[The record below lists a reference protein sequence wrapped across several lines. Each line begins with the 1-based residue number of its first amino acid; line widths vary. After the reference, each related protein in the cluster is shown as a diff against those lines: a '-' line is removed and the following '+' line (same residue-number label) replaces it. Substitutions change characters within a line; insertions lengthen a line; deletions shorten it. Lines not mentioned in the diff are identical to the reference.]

1 MPFRLANALATF
13 QSYIYRALRGLLNQT
28 CVVYL
33 DDILIYSENLE
44 DYNSY
49 VKEVLNC
56 LVKWGLFVK
65 VSKCSFL
72 TESVKFLGFIIT
84 PKGVVI
90 DLEQVRTI
98 TEQPK
103 PKGYKDIQV
112 FLSFINFYRKFVYNY
127 LGIMQLLVDYII
139 AAQNLELD

>member
-1 MPFRLANALATF
+1 M
-13 QSYIYRALRGLLNQT
+13 
-28 CVVYL
+28 YL
-33 DDILIYSENLE
+33 DNILIYLENLE

-98 TEQPK
+98 TEWPK
-103 PKGYKDIQV
+103 PKGYKDI
-112 FLSFINFYRKFVYNY
+112 
-127 LGIMQLLVDYII
+127 
-139 AAQNLELD
+139 

>member
-33 DDILIYSENLE
+33 DNILIYLENLE
-44 DYNSY
+44 DYDSH
-49 VKEVLNC
+49 VKEVLNR
-56 LVKWGLFVK
+56 LVKQGLFAK
-65 VSKCSFL
+65 VSKYSFL

-98 TEQPK
+98 TEWPE

-112 FLSFINFYRKFVYNY
+112 FLSFANFYRRFVYNY
-127 LGIMQLLVDYII
+127 LGIV
-139 AAQNLELD
+139 

>member
-33 DDILIYSENLE
+33 DNILIYLENLK
-44 DYNSY
+44 DYNCY

-56 LVKWGLFVK
+56 LVKQGLFIK
-65 VSKCSFL
+65 ASKYSFL
-72 TESVKFLGFIIT
+72 TESIKFLGFIVI

-90 DLEQVRTI
+90 DLERIRTI
-98 TEQPK
+98 IEQPK

-112 FLSFINFYRKFVYNY
+112 FLSFGNFYRRFIYNY
-127 LGIMQLLVDYII
+127 LGIIRLLVEYIT
-139 AAQNLELD
+139 ATQNLELD

>member
-1 MPFRLANALATF
+1 MPFRLANALVTF
-13 QSYIYRALRGLLNQT
+13 QLYIYRALRGLLNQT
-28 CVVYL
+28 YVVYL
-33 DDILIYSENLE
+33 DNILIYLENLE

-49 VKEVLNC
+49 VKEVLNY
-56 LVKWGLFVK
+56 LVKQGLFIK
-65 VSKCSFL
+65 VSKYFFL

-98 TEQPK
+98 TEWPK

-112 FLSFINFYRKFVYNY
+112 FLSFANFYRRFVYNY
-127 LGIMQLLVDYII
+127 LGII
-139 AAQNLELD
+139 

>member
-13 QSYIYRALRGLLNQT
+13 QLYIYRALRGLLNQT

-33 DDILIYSENLE
+33 DNILVYLENLE
-44 DYNSY
+44 YYNSY
-49 VKEVLNC
+49 VKEVLNY
-56 LVKWGLFVK
+56 LVKQGLFIK

-98 TEQPK
+98 TEQPE

-112 FLSFINFYRKFVYNY
+112 FLSFANFYRRFVYNY
-127 LGIMQLLVDYII
+127 LGIVQLLVDYIT